1 MSEHKVELEVRL
13 NTDKVGK
20 DFESLEKQAKEGAGS
35 VGDAM
40 DDMQKSVD
48 DMAAKTKSSTK
59 ETETAYGRLVK
70 KIQEQQEEVRQL
82 KQQYQNAA
90 LEFGETSDEAK
101 TLAAKIEEASSELGK
116 NQAAFRDSAEAA
128 NRFDKS
134 LEDVTDSLEEGAGKA
149 SLFGDVLKGSLASA
163 AIEKGIG
170 LLASGIQAA
179 VSGAIEMDGA
189 SKKLQA
195 SIGATAE
202 EMEGYN
208 AAMNGMYKAGYG
220 DSITEV
226 ADAMALVKQ
235 YTGEVDP
242 SKIQQLA
249 ENAMALDDTFSGMDM
264 EETLRGVDSL
274 MVNMGLDAEE
284 AFDYIVVGAQNG
296 LDKSGELADN
306 IAEYG
311 PLWSQAGFSAEEMF
325 TILQNG
331 LENGAYSLDKVND
344 FVKEFGISLS
354 DGRIEENLGSFST
367 GTQNLFA
374 AWQNGEATTK
384 EVFYSVINDLSQMAN
399 QQEALTVASNT
410 WSSMGEDN
418 AMAMITSLT
427 NLNGTYS
434 DVRGSMESLKEV
446 RYDSLENQYKQL
458 GRTVQTDLVQPL
470 AQKLLPV
477 AQKGLKFIADNLD
490 VIVPVAGAAGA
501 AMATIWVTKKA
512 QSLID
517 RLKDTGK
524 LIAGLVTGTTK
535 QAAATAADTVATTA
549 NTAAKGAQA
558 AATGAATVAQ
568 NGLNAAMKANPVGLV
583 VTAVSGLVAGLA
595 ALGALVGKSDAAK
608 LADEMEEAREQ
619 AEQARDEYQEL
630 SSEYHNQSD
639 EIMGLWRKVQDLSE
653 VENKSAQQKRELRS
667 LVDELNKKVPDL
679 GLSYDELSDSLNK
692 TSAAIDEVVRAS
704 AAQEAYD
711 SAVEA
716 RTQAAKDYNQAAADQ
731 KNAVEKLDEAEKR
744 LQEDIAL
751 NPQYYEEYGE
761 TVHGAQ
767 ADVDTLKHAV
777 EEADGALE
785 AASETLEQAALDEQY
800 YGLMVAD
807 VDANT
812 RSLINTTLEQI
823 DEVVRASAAQ
833 EAYDSAVEARTQAAK
848 DYNQAAADQKN
859 AVEKLDEAEK
869 RLQEDIA
876 LNPQY
881 YEEYGETVH
890 GAQADVDTLKHAV
903 EEADGALEAA
913 SETLEQAAL
922 DEQYYGLMVADVD
935 ANTRSLINTTLEQI
949 DSLGR
954 QDEAYGES
962 VGALSMLTDAHISAK
977 ETIQA
982 EIDQINTKI
991 SELQQQYD
999 EAYNSAY
1006 TSITGQLGL
1015 FNTMT
1020 TNSTMSV
1027 DQMVG
1032 ALDSQIAYLDT
1043 FSQNMQTAISW
1054 GVDEGLLSQL
1064 SDGSEESAAI
1074 LQSIVEAGQDKIMGP
1089 GGLNEKFGKVEEGK
1103 KKFSTTIA
1111 DMETDFSE
1119 SMDALQTDLD
1129 TAMSKMDKADEMYQS
1144 GINSIQGYI
1153 NGTEELRDDLIAQ
1166 FQSLANSAE
1175 GAFNVE
1181 LEEHS
1186 PSRVFRR
1193 SGRYSVQGAVLGAED
1208 EKPNL
1213 IETYTDLG
1221 KSVISAY
1228 TGALD
1233 DSMASR
1239 RMADVYDVVNAH
1251 SAGIGQAYHGGG
1263 MEILSGKNNSRS
1275 FSDED
1280 IRKLAKEYGK
1290 ITAGYW
1296 GDMKY
1301 VFDGREM
1308 GRMVRKVS

>member
-20 DFESLEKQAKEGAGS
+20 DFESLEKQAKEGAES

-59 ETETAYGRLVK
+59 ETETAYDRLIK
-70 KIQEQQEEVRQL
+70 KIQEQQEEVKQL
-82 KQQYQNAA
+82 KQQYQNAV
-90 LEFGETSDEAK
+90 LEFGKTSDEAK

-128 NRFDKS
+128 DRYDKS

-170 LLASGIQAA
+170 LLASGIQTA

-354 DGRIEENLGSFST
+354 DGRIEENLSSFST
-367 GTQNLFA
+367 ETQNLFA

-384 EVFYSVINDLSQMAN
+384 EVFYSVINDLSQMTN
-399 QQEALTVASNT
+399 QQEALTIASNT

-716 RTQAAKDYNQAAADQ
+716 RTQEAKDYNQAAADQ
-731 KNAVEKLDEAEKR
+731 KNAVEKLNEAEKR

-785 AASETLEQAALDEQY
+785 AASETL
-800 YGLMVAD
+800 
-807 VDANT
+807 
-812 RSLINTTLEQI
+812 
-823 DEVVRASAAQ
+823 
-833 EAYDSAVEARTQAAK
+833 K
-848 DYNQAAADQKN
+848 
-859 AVEKLDEAEK
+859 
-869 RLQEDIA
+869 
-876 LNPQY
+876 
-881 YEEYGETVH
+881 
-890 GAQADVDTLKHAV
+890 
-903 EEADGALEAA
+903 
-913 SETLEQAAL
+913 QAAL

-1043 FSQNMQTAISW
+1043 FSKNMQTAISW

-1064 SDGSEESAAI
+1064 SDGSAESAAI

>member
-20 DFESLEKQAKEGAGS
+20 DFESLEKQAKEGAES

-40 DDMQKSVD
+40 DDMQKSVG

-59 ETETAYGRLVK
+59 ETETAYDRLIK
-70 KIQEQQEEVRQL
+70 KIQEQQEEVKQL
-82 KQQYQNAA
+82 KQQYQNAV

-128 NRFDKS
+128 DRYDKS
-134 LEDVTDSLEEGAGKA
+134 LDDVTDSLEEGAGKA

-170 LLASGIQAA
+170 LLASGIQTA

-354 DGRIEENLGSFST
+354 DGRIEENLSSFST
-367 GTQNLFA
+367 ETQNLFA

-384 EVFYSVINDLSQMAN
+384 EVFYSVINDLSQMTN
-399 QQEALTVASNT
+399 QQEALTIASNT

-434 DVRGSMESLKEV
+434 DVRGSMEALKEV

-608 LADEMEEAREQ
+608 LADEMEEAREE

-731 KNAVEKLDEAEKR
+731 KNAVEKLNEAEKR

-777 EEADGALE
+777 EEADGA
-785 AASETLEQAALDEQY
+785 
-800 YGLMVAD
+800 M
-807 VDANT
+807 
-812 RSLINTTLEQI
+812 
-823 DEVVRASAAQ
+823 
-833 EAYDSAVEARTQAAK
+833 
-848 DYNQAAADQKN
+848 
-859 AVEKLDEAEK
+859 
-869 RLQEDIA
+869 
-876 LNPQY
+876 
-881 YEEYGETVH
+881 
-890 GAQADVDTLKHAV
+890 
-903 EEADGALEAA
+903 EAA

-949 DSLGR
+949 DSLDR

-977 ETIQA
+977 ETIQT

-1006 TSITGQLGL
+1006 TSLTGQLGL

-1027 DQMVG
+1027 DQMMG
-1032 ALDSQIAYLDT
+1032 ALDSQIVYLDT

-1263 MEILSGKNNSRS
+1263 VEILSGKNSSRS